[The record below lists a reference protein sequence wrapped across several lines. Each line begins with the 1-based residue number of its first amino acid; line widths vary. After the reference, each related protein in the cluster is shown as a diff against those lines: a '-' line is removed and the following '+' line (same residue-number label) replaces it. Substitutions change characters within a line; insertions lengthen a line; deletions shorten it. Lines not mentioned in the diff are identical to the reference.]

1 MSSGRPA
8 SRRLPGRTW
17 TWFQP
22 MCGTLTVLGSR
33 RTVPAMA
40 PIPSGTGPSSLPSK
54 SNCMP
59 TQMPSTGWPA
69 LIQAATASAPP
80 ARPSAARQA
89 PYAPTPGTTPAAG
102 AGLRRARG
110 AGGCPP
116 GSAGG
121 VMGRAPWGHSPQS
134 VRGSCE
140 GSFGAAAA
148 GAGVEGAAG
157 VGDEPL
163 EEMAGLAGIEVAEL
177 AGAGRDLDP
186 PHQVG
191 AAGEIDGDARPRLV
205 QRHGGV
211 AEAADAGLV
220 PQRLAERLPERDAG
234 VLDGVVGVD
243 LQVALGPHGQVE
255 AGVLAELPEHVVQ
268 EGHAGVGGGLA
279 LTVEVQLDHHVDLR
293 GAPLHAGAARPGHQ
307 ASSSAMARRKASF
320 SSVVPM
326 VTRRWRSRVG

>member
-69 LIQAATASAPP
+69 LIQAATASPPPGPAPW
-80 ARPSAARQA
+80 RPSGGCPPRSRAA
-89 PYAPTPGTTPAAG
+89 PPAAG

-148 GAGVEGAAG
+148 GAGVGGAGVAEGSGQRLEAGLEGVVGQVALFEDDVQGAAG

-255 AGVLAELPEHVVQ
+255 AGV
-268 EGHAGVGGGLA
+268 
-279 LTVEVQLDHHVDLR
+279 
-293 GAPLHAGAARPGHQ
+293 
-307 ASSSAMARRKASF
+307 
-320 SSVVPM
+320 
-326 VTRRWRSRVG
+326 